1 MSKILKK
8 VISKHIKF
16 VIGVTFLIII
26 YSLLSVL
33 SGYSLS
39 FMVNI
44 FGNSNTTINDVLK
57 VIFVILLIDSLSL
70 LSLYIKYYYQSKLQ
84 SRLRNEVRVELS
96 NKMINQDYENYEK
109 NDTGA
114 YLSWFTNDIKEIDG
128 RGFEGIFNIIHSITS
143 VIGTFIAIATF
154 NLWISVATTILSV
167 TMIFLPNIMSENLQK
182 KGEKHTKEEELY
194 ISKMKSLVQG
204 YTDLY
209 ISNNESYFEKK
220 MKEYNNIYELNY
232 FQFLIIQ
239 LKSAV
244 YSAGLSSFSQLCL
257 LGLTMIFVSLGKAPI
272 GSILAMAGLGQ
283 VFMGG
288 ISGIV
293 NSIISIK
300 SSNAFFK
307 KYEDIKVR
315 ERKDYKDIDLS
326 NEFDIET
333 QDLSFVYNN
342 SDKRIK
348 FPDLKIKSV
357 NKTFIK
363 GTNGSGKST
372 LLHLLLGL
380 YNPKSG
386 MVEIEGNNV
395 YEINKKEIF
404 NKIAYMHQSPTL
416 FIDTIRNNIKL
427 NLDVDDKKIWET
439 LSNVGLYEFVQSL
452 PGKLDY
458 QISDQGKNLSGGQKQ
473 RLILARH
480 LLRDVNLI
488 VLDEATSN
496 IDSVSKLYLEENVF
510 NKESRGVIMVDHSLN
525 KEKENLFDD
534 VIAIN

>member
-16 VIGVTFLIII
+16 VIGVIFLIII

-84 SRLRNEVRVELS
+84 SRLRNEVRLELS

-209 ISNNESYFEKK
+209 ISNNESYFEK
-220 MKEYNNIYELNY
+220 N
-232 FQFLIIQ
+232 
-239 LKSAV
+239 
-244 YSAGLSSFSQLCL
+244 
-257 LGLTMIFVSLGKAPI
+257 
-272 GSILAMAGLGQ
+272 
-283 VFMGG
+283 
-288 ISGIV
+288 
-293 NSIISIK
+293 
-300 SSNAFFK
+300 
-307 KYEDIKVR
+307 
-315 ERKDYKDIDLS
+315 ERI
-326 NEFDIET
+326 
-333 QDLSFVYNN
+333 
-342 SDKRIK
+342 
-348 FPDLKIKSV
+348 
-357 NKTFIK
+357 
-363 GTNGSGKST
+363 
-372 LLHLLLGL
+372 
-380 YNPKSG
+380 
-386 MVEIEGNNV
+386 
-395 YEINKKEIF
+395 
-404 NKIAYMHQSPTL
+404 
-416 FIDTIRNNIKL
+416 
-427 NLDVDDKKIWET
+427 
-439 LSNVGLYEFVQSL
+439 
-452 PGKLDY
+452 
-458 QISDQGKNLSGGQKQ
+458 
-473 RLILARH
+473 
-480 LLRDVNLI
+480 
-488 VLDEATSN
+488 
-496 IDSVSKLYLEENVF
+496 
-510 NKESRGVIMVDHSLN
+510 
-525 KEKENLFDD
+525 
-534 VIAIN
+534 